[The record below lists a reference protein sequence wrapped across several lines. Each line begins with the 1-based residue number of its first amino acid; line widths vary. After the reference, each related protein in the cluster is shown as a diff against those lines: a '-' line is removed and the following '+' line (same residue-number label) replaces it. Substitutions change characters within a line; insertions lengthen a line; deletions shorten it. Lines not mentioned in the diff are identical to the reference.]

1 MAAAVVSTASV
12 VTAYAERVLAGDV
25 PTGALVR
32 LACERHQRDLESGHE
47 RGLRFDD
54 DAAQLACDFFT
65 LLQHSKGEW
74 GGQRF
79 VLEPWQ
85 MFIVGCIFGW
95 KHLDGRRRFRRSYVE
110 IPRKN
115 GKSTISAGIGLYLLV
130 ADGEPGA
137 EVYSAATKKDQAMIT
152 HSEAVRMVKASPSLR
167 RRVGVRVNNLHVEA
181 TNSRYSPLSADAN
194 TMDGLN
200 VHAAIIDELHAH
212 PTRKIVDVLDTAT
225 GARRQ
230 PLIFE
235 ITTAGWDRLTV
246 CWQHHEYSRQVVEGL
261 VTDDTWFAYVAGAD
275 LGDDWQ
281 DEATWAKANPNLGVS
296 VSLDDLRA
304 KAKRARQIPDEQN
317 AFKRLHLDIWTEQ
330 AERWL
335 DLDDWTASAGPVAYD
350 ELPGRLA
357 GRRCYAGLDL
367 SSTEDIAALVLV
379 FADDAE
385 PVGYDVLCWFWVPE
399 ETVRRRTERGNVPYS
414 RWVEEG
420 LITATAGNVID
431 YDIIEATIAG
441 LADLYEIKEL
451 AYDPWNALALI
462 TRLQGRGLEVIPIRQ
477 GFASLSAPTKHLQAL
492 TLGTRLHHGNNPVLT
507 WMAGNMAVVSDP
519 AGNIKPAKDKSSE
532 KIDGMAA
539 LVNAVARL
547 IVQPERKESVYERMG
562 LFLPDEEEE
571 TDAEAAG

>member
-1 MAAAVVSTASV
+1 MAVAAASAVA
-12 VTAYAERVLAGDV
+12 AYAERVLAGAT
-25 PTGALVR
+25 PTGRLVR
-32 LACERHQRDLESGHE
+32 LACERHLRDLETAAA
-47 RGLRFDD
+47 RGLVFDD

-79 VLEPWQ
+79 VLEDWQ
-85 MFIVGCIFGW
+85 RFIVGCIFGW
-95 KHLDGRRRFRRSYVE
+95 KLRDGRRRFRRAYVE

-137 EVYSAATKKDQAMIT
+137 EIYSAATKKDQAMIT
-152 HSEAVRMVKASPSLR
+152 HSEAVRMVQASPSLR
-167 RRVGVRVNNLHVEA
+167 KRVGVRVNNLHVLA

-212 PTRKIVDVLDTAT
+212 PTRHIVDVLDTAT

-235 ITTAGWDRLTV
+235 ITTAGWDRLSV

-261 VTDDTWFAYVAGAD
+261 VEDDTWFAYVAGAD
-275 LGDDWQ
+275 PGDDWQ
-281 DEATWAKANPNLGVS
+281 DEATWAKANPNLGIS
-296 VSLDDLRA
+296 VKADDLRA
-304 KAKRARQIPDEQN
+304 KARRARQVPDEQN
-317 AFKRLHLDIWTEQ
+317 AFKRLHLNIWTEQ

-335 DLDDWTASAGPVAYD
+335 DLEDWQASAGPVPHD
-350 ELPGRLA
+350 ELPARLA

-367 SSTEDIAALVLV
+367 SSTEDVAALVLV
-379 FADDAE
+379 FPDDEE
-385 PVGYDVLCWFWVPE
+385 PDGYDVLCRFWIPE
-399 ETVRRRTERGNVPYS
+399 ATARRRTEKGAVPYS
-414 RWVEEG
+414 RWVDEG
-420 LITATAGNVID
+420 LIDATEGNVVD
-431 YDIIEATIAG
+431 YDAIEAAIVG
-441 LADLYEIKEL
+441 LADVYEIVEL
-451 AYDPWNALALI
+451 AYDPWNALSLI
-462 TRLQGRGLEVIPIRQ
+462 TRLQARGMEVIPIRQ
-477 GFASLSAPTKHLQAL
+477 GYASLSAPTKHLQSL
-492 TLGTRLHHGNNPVLT
+492 VLSRRLRHGDNPVLT

-539 LVNAVARL
+539 LINAVARL
-547 IVQPERKESVYERMG
+547 IVDQKPAESVYERVG
-562 LFLPDEEEE
+562 LFLPWGDEEA